1 MGYGHFYLPDVK
13 NTALN
18 KYALPSYSQFNAD
31 VRYGFKGFLKGM
43 ELQFLYVYKAPLGKT
58 YSDDKYV
65 FNKVNMSLYN
75 VILNYHF

>member
-1 MGYGHFYLPDVK
+1 
-13 NTALN
+13 
-18 KYALPSYSQFNAD
+18 
-31 VRYGFKGFLKGM
+31 M

-58 YSDDKYV
+58 YGDDKYV